1 VKQATVYLGLGSNQG
16 DREMYLSQAVRK
28 LGGLPGNSV
37 VGMSG
42 LMETQPL
49 GVVGQG
55 SYLNAAV
62 KIRTDL
68 SLLELYEANRS
79 IERELGRVRTEHW
92 GPRTIDIDLL
102 LYDDRIF
109 RSGVLTIP
117 HPQMHLRS
125 FVLRPMCEIGSDV
138 VHPILGKSM
147 AELAERLGGGDF
159 LPDPAR
165 PQLIS
170 IAGMIGVG
178 KTTLAEGLC
187 RILSCPVIREAY
199 DTNPYLPEVCGG
211 RKDLALKSQ
220 LYFLQTR
227 VRQLSQPNLSAG
239 RVAIS
244 DFVFEQDPIFAR
256 RTLDPDSLKGYDEH
270 YQRHCGSVQQAAVV
284 VYLKDTPHH
293 CLDRIR
299 KRNRPFEK
307 GITIDMLEW
316 FHRAYE
322 QLFSSWRQSPVIR
335 VDAAECDCRREPN
348 VVALVEQVRHYLAEG
363 TV

>member
-1 VKQATVYLGLGSNQG
+1 
-16 DREMYLSQAVRK
+16 MYLSQAVRK
-28 LGGLPGNSV
+28 LGELPGNSV

-42 LMETQPL
+42 MMETKPL
-49 GVVGQG
+49 GVVGQEP
-55 SYLNAAV
+55 YLNAAV
-62 KIRTDL
+62 KLRTGL
-68 SLLELYEANRS
+68 SLLEMYEANRS

-102 LYDDRIF
+102 LYEDRIF
-109 RSGVLTIP
+109 RSGALTIP

-125 FVLRPMCEIGSDV
+125 FVLRPMCEIGADV
-138 VHPILGKSM
+138 VHPIMDRTM

-159 LPDPAR
+159 LPDPIR

-187 RILSCPVIREAY
+187 RILSCPLIREAY

-227 VRQLSQPNLSAG
+227 IGQMSRPNLSAG
-239 RVAIS
+239 RIAVS

-256 RTLDPDSLKGYDEH
+256 RTLDPDALKEYDEH

-284 VYLKDTPHH
+284 VYLKDTPQH

-307 GITIDMLEW
+307 GITIDALEW

-322 QLFSSWRQSPVIR
+322 QLFSLWRQSPVIR
-335 VDAAECDCRREPN
+335 VDAAQCDCRQESN
-348 VVALVEQVRHYLAEG
+348 AVALVEQVRHYLAEG
-363 TV
+363 TL

>member
-1 VKQATVYLGLGSNQG
+1 
-16 DREMYLSQAVRK
+16 MYLSLAVRK
-28 LGGLPGNSV
+28 LGDLSGNSV

-42 LMETQPL
+42 MMETQPL
-49 GVVGQG
+49 GVVGQEP
-55 SYLNAAV
+55 YLNAVV
-62 KIRTDL
+62 KIRTGL
-68 SLLELYEANRS
+68 SLLEMYEANRS
-79 IERELGRVRTEHW
+79 IERELGRVRAEHW

-109 RSGVLTIP
+109 RSGALTIP

-125 FVLRPMCEIGSDV
+125 FVLRPMCEIGAYV
-138 VHPILGKSM
+138 VHPILGKTM

-170 IAGMIGVG
+170 IAGLIGVG
-178 KTTLAEGLC
+178 KTTLAEGLS
-187 RILSCPVIREAY
+187 RILHCPEIRETY

-220 LYFLQTR
+220 LYFLETR
-227 VRQLSQPNLSAG
+227 VRQLSRPNLSAS
-239 RVAIS
+239 RIAVS

-256 RTLDPDSLKGYDEH
+256 RTLDPDSLKAYDER
-270 YQRHCGSVQQAAVV
+270 YQRHCGSVQEPAVV

-307 GITIDMLEW
+307 GITIDALEW

-322 QLFSSWRQSPVIR
+322 QLFSSWRRCPVIR
-335 VDAAECDCRREPN
+335 VDAAQCDCRQEPTI
-348 VVALVEQVRHYLAEG
+348 VALAGQVRHYLAEG

>member
-1 VKQATVYLGLGSNQG
+1 VKQSTVYLGLGSNQG

-28 LGGLPGNSV
+28 LGELPGTSV

-42 LMETQPL
+42 LMETKPL

-55 SYLNAAV
+55 LYLNAAV
-62 KIRTDL
+62 KIRTGL
-68 SLLELYEANRS
+68 SLLEMYEANRS
-79 IERELGRVRTEHW
+79 IERELGRVRAEHW

-102 LYDDRIF
+102 LFDDRIF
-109 RSGVLTIP
+109 RSGALTIP
-117 HPQMHLRS
+117 HPQMYLRS
-125 FVLRPMCEIGSDV
+125 FVLRPMCEIGAEV
-138 VHPILGKSM
+138 VHPILGKTM

-159 LPDPAR
+159 LSDLAR

-170 IAGMIGVG
+170 IAGLIGVG
-178 KTTLAEGLC
+178 KTTLAEGLS
-187 RILSCPVIREAY
+187 RILHCPVIHEAY

-220 LYFLQTR
+220 LYFLETR
-227 VRQLSQPNLSAG
+227 VRQLSLPNLSAS
-239 RVAIS
+239 RIAVS

-270 YQRHCGSVQQAAVV
+270 YRRLCRSVQDTAVV
-284 VYLKDTPHH
+284 VYLKDTPQQ

-307 GITIDMLEW
+307 GITIAALEW

-322 QLFSSWRQSPVIR
+322 NLFSSWRQSPVIR
-335 VDAAECDCRREPN
+335 VDAALCDCRQEPN
-348 VVALVEQVRHYLAEG
+348 VIAVAEQVRPYLAEG
-363 TV
+363 TE